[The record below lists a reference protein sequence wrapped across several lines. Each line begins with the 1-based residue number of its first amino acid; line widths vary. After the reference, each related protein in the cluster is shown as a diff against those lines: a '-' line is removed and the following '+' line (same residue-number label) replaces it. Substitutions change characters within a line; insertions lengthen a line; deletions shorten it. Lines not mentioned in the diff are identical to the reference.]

1 MNRFTNNLI
10 MCIIALIV
18 TVIIN
23 KILLQSK
30 NDTGAIGIIGKVSFS
45 TIRFLVIKCFSS
57 ILKFIVV
64 FVVVL
69 VLLILLRRF
78 IGW

>member
-23 KILLQSK
+23 KIFLQSK
-30 NDTGAIGIIGKVSFS
+30 KGTGAIGIIGKINFS
-45 TIRFLVIKCFSS
+45 TIKFLVTKNFLS
-57 ILKFIVV
+57 IFKFIVV
-64 FVVVL
+64 FAVVL

-78 IGW
+78 IGC